1 MSRMNL
7 LAIWVFRMLCVMGIG
22 MLPWALRAAPL
33 EQSPAG
39 AGAAVSDD
47 AGTTPDDKTAIEPV
61 KDLISTQSLIGILHD
76 GGIVMFPLGACSFV
90 LVAFVFERSISL
102 RRGRVI
108 PRPFVRR
115 FLHQVGEG
123 ELDTDSAL
131 RLCEENGSPVAE
143 VFAAAIRKWGRP
155 SVEVEQ
161 AIMDSGERAA
171 NHLRRYLRVLNGVA
185 TVSPLLGL
193 LGTVF
198 GMISSFNSIAAAAA
212 MGKPELMAQGI
223 AAALIT
229 TATGLV
235 IAIPALIAYLW
246 FVSRVD
252 SLVVEL
258 DALGQQLVRIISA
271 EGSRPAAR
279 VRTRSARSEAA

>member
-1 MSRMNL
+1 MSRMNT
-7 LAIWVFRMLCVMGIG
+7 LAIWFFRMLCVMGIG
-22 MLPWALRAAPL
+22 MLPWALRAAPP
-33 EQSPAG
+33 EQAPA
-39 AGAAVSDD
+39 AAVSTDGDD
-47 AGTTPDDKTAIEPV
+47 ADAALGDEAATEPV

-131 RLCEENGSPVAE
+131 RLCEENGSPVAG

-155 SVEVEQ
+155 AVEVEQ

-171 NHLRRYLRVLNGVA
+171 NHLRRYLRVINGVS

-212 MGKPELMAQGI
+212 MGKPDLMAQGI
-223 AAALIT
+223 AEALIT

>member
-1 MSRMNL
+1 MSRL
-7 LAIWVFRMLCVMGIG
+7 STLAIWFFRMLCVLAISL
-22 MLPWALRAAPL
+22 LPWALRAAP
-33 EQSPAG
+33 PAVATG
-39 AGAAVSDD
+39 SKAEIRVDD
-47 AGTTPDDKTAIEPV
+47 ADALQDDEAAAEPA
-61 KDLISTQSLIGILHD
+61 KDLISTQSLIGLLRG
-76 GGIVMFPLGACSFV
+76 GGIIMIPLGACSFI
-90 LVAFVFERSISL
+90 LVAFVFERAVSL

-115 FLHQVGEG
+115 FLHQMSEG
-123 ELDTDSAL
+123 ELDSDAAL
-131 RLCEENGSPVAE
+131 HLCEANGSPVAE

-155 SVEVEQ
+155 AVEVEQ
-161 AIMDSGERAA
+161 AILDSGERAA

-198 GMISSFNSIAAAAA
+198 GMIRSFNSIASAAA
-212 MGKPELMAQGI
+212 MGKPDLLAQGI
-223 AAALIT
+223 AEALIT

-235 IAIPALIAYLW
+235 VAIPALIAYLW

-279 VRTRSARSEAA
+279 RSRSSRAEAA

>member
-22 MLPWALRAAPL
+22 MLPWALRAAPP

-39 AGAAVSDD
+39 AVA
-47 AGTTPDDKTAIEPV
+47 TPDDETAIEPV

-115 FLHQVGEG
+115 FLHQVSEG

-131 RLCEENGSPVAE
+131 RLCEENGCPVAG

-223 AAALIT
+223 AEALIT

>member
-1 MSRMNL
+1 
-7 LAIWVFRMLCVMGIG
+7 MLCVLAIG
-22 MLPWALRAAPL
+22 MLPWTLRAAPPNAV
-33 EQSPAG
+33 SNS
-39 AGAAVSDD
+39 AAVEVDEHADVS
-47 AGTTPDDKTAIEPV
+47 ALEPA
-61 KDLISTQSLIGILHD
+61 KELISTRSLIGLVRD
-76 GGIVMFPLGACSFV
+76 GGIVMFPLAACSFV
-90 LVAFVFERSISL
+90 LLAFVFERAISL

-115 FLHQVGEG
+115 FLHQVAEG

-131 RLCEENGSPVAE
+131 RLCEENGSPVAG

-155 SVEVEQ
+155 AVEVEQ

-198 GMISSFNSIAAAAA
+198 GMIRSFNSIASAAA
-212 MGKPELMAQGI
+212 MGKPDLLAHGI
-223 AAALIT
+223 GEALIT

-258 DALGQQLVRIISA
+258 DALGQKLVQIISA

-279 VRTRSARSEAA
+279 TRSRSVRAEAA